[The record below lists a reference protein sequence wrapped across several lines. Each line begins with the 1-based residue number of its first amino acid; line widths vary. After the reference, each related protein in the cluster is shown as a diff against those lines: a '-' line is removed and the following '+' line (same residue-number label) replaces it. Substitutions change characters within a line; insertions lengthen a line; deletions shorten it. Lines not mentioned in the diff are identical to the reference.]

1 MLILQRHNTDT
12 AHHIDNGLGMS
23 TTNRYHEAYSLFL
36 QGDIDSF
43 YKDVYPSLIVFTRRL
58 LPGDLAYLAEDCVQ
72 DSIFRLYQRRGEMAS
87 AERAKGFLFVCIHN
101 AVVSYIRKHNSQ
113 LPYASQDDG
122 DFEDDFSTELI
133 RKETID
139 NLMLAVDR
147 LPEDMRLLCAM
158 IFREGLR
165 TADIAS
171 RLNMTESGVKKKKRR
186 LLALLRKTLSP
197 DALMLAYAYLAN

>member
-1 MLILQRHNTDT
+1 M
-12 AHHIDNGLGMS
+12 AWGMS
-23 TTNRYHEAYSLFL
+23 TTYRYREAYALFL

-58 LPGDLAYLAEDCVQ
+58 LTDDLAFLAEDCVQ
-72 DSIFRLYQRRGEMAS
+72 ESVFQLYQRRREMES
-87 AERAKGFLFVCIHN
+87 AERAKAFLFACIHN

-113 LPYASQDDG
+113 MHYASQDVG

-139 NLMLAVDR
+139 NLMEAVDR
-147 LPEDMRLLCAM
+147 LPDDMRTLCAM
-158 IFREGLR
+158 IFREGLK
-165 TADIAS
+165 TADIAA

-186 LLALLRKTLSP
+186 LLNLLRQTLSP
-197 DALMLAYAYLAN
+197 EALMLAYAYLAC